1 MKSLFPQFAK
11 NGPHADGR
19 RILDVLHVLRAL
31 CNDLIVQRSGVVFRD
46 QAFQKIIRCG
56 TGVVLVDAH
65 SAPFK
70 ETQ

>member
-1 MKSLFPQFAK
+1 MSLYK
-11 NGPHADGR
+11 
-19 RILDVLHVLRAL
+19 
-31 CNDLIVQRSGVVFRD
+31 
-46 QAFQKIIRCG
+46 AFQKVIRCG